1 MIFKDGL
8 RAPETPVV
16 LDDGSWL
23 VVEMAEGDGGVVR
36 VAADA
41 STATELV
48 KTGRPNGVAIDA
60 DENLWICE
68 GFGLG
73 DEPVGSISRARL
85 DGSGLEVVVD
95 NYQGKKFELPNDLVF
110 GPDGALYFTDSGATI
125 ADFHA
130 NAADPY
136 KMKFD
141 GRVYRYDPATEELDL
156 LDSGLWFANGIAWG
170 VEDDVFYVA
179 ETMPGTISRYR
190 IGAGGEVLAKELVGN
205 VIDPEREFEGIAGP
219 DGFALA
225 ANGDIYSTVF
235 GQGLVTV
242 MASDGTVREHFET
255 IDLMPTNLAFG
266 PGDGKLYVT
275 GMTKGSIEV
284 FDVGVDGAAVRRGK
298 KGTVTA

>member
-1 MIFKDGL
+1 MIFRDGL

-41 STATELV
+41 STATEVV

-60 DENLWICE
+60 EDNLWICE

-73 DEPVGSISRARL
+73 DAPVGSICRANL
-85 DGSGLEVVVD
+85 DGSGLEVVID
-95 NYQGKKFELPNDLVF
+95 NYQGKVFELPNDLVF

-130 NAADPY
+130 NAADASQIE
-136 KMKFD
+136 FD
-141 GRVYRYDPATEELDL
+141 GRVYRYDPATGELDL

-170 VEDDVFYVA
+170 LEDDVFYVA

-190 IGAGGEVLAKELVGN
+190 IGPGGEVVGKELVGD
-205 VIDPEREFEGIAGP
+205 VIDRETEFEGIAGP

-225 ANGDIYSTVF
+225 ADGDIYSTVF
-235 GQGLVTV
+235 GQGIVTV
-242 MASDGTVREHFET
+242 MGPDGAVRDRIET
-255 IDLMPTNLAFG
+255 EDVMPTNLAFG

-284 FDVGVDGAAVRRGK
+284 FDVGVDGAPVHRGK
-298 KGTVTA
+298 KGTVAA